1 MIDFFRG
8 LKSKYNVV
16 NHGSGVYF
24 TTDTQEIIHQG
35 KSYSGIIKDITIN
48 DGNIQIVY
56 NDDTTKTLNLP
67 DSTELL
73 IQQITDETSRA
84 TAAEQE
90 LFNNIDL
97 INKDLSSK
105 ATVGNV
111 SELRDSIT
119 QTLQEHSDTI
129 NSSVADLQNKQ
140 QEHADTI
147 TTINSS
153 VVDLQNKYQDHNNNI
168 NTLQSN
174 LSTVSA
180 TVAQHDSKISAHTQ
194 ELVNIA
200 YEQGVVAAQ
209 DSHAW
214 YTQKDGLNI
223 TMNACYNL
231 IGDYC
236 ILNVHDCML
245 CQGWVDLYYSLPP
258 RIGWGRL
265 PLFVSACQQSRRVL
279 QPTDYIILSP
289 CVHTHAPVGET

>member
-84 TAAEQE
+84 TSAEQE

-105 ATVGNV
+105 ATVEDV

-129 NSSVADLQNKQ
+129 NSSV
-140 QEHADTI
+140 
-147 TTINSS
+147 
-153 VVDLQNKYQDHNNNI
+153 VDLQNKYQDHSNNI

-180 TVAQHDSKISAHTQ
+180 TVAQHDSKISAHTS

-200 YEQGVVAAQ
+200 YEQGVVSAQ

-214 YTQKDGLNI
+214 YTQKDGLTI

-236 ILNVHDCML
+236 VLNVCDCML
-245 CQGWVDLYYSLPP
+245 CQGWVDLYYSLPVQVLNNAS
-258 RIGWGRL
+258 II
-265 PLFVSACQQSRRVL
+265 VSNTSNLSQLIYVETTILEGNHVLHLKRVDG
-279 QPTDYIILSP
+279 QGQTSGKINFTITYKYK
-289 CVHTHAPVGET
+289 